1 MKKELTVVALFFLLP
16 FLPAS
21 CGNREVA
28 EIPEYI
34 DSLTLEQNI
43 ARNAITFRTNDSF
56 PFLDEVARTKS
67 IIIIGEQNHYGP
79 VTRKTRAKMFL
90 YLKKKG
96 VTALAVEGGTFLACY
111 LISNPDYK
119 EITEKWDM
127 RAFLYGLPEEDEEIK
142 FIEMIKKQEIKL
154 FGMDIWITRYDIE
167 AARAILEKYSDFK
180 PDINWK
186 QIINIVGYGLRP
198 YTYELKNEREYM
210 DVILKIYNF
219 TELLISKKGA
229 NRDLLAVKQ
238 WIENVKSHF
247 YYTKVKGPY
256 KDSTDAKMR
265 ARDTQMA
272 ENVIWLHDH
281 FPAKQLVVFC
291 ENGHGMKSTFQQNT
305 GSFDPLWYDHFQFAG
320 DCLYN
325 KFGNKVYSLAFT
337 ALNLQV
343 LGGAGMLEKEI
354 AAMNSDPPFAFID
367 FRETRFDLKY
377 RDREFDSS
385 VNLMAGRAPGRWL
398 NVYDGIY
405 YIKEEKFDYERWA
418 EHYEK
423 LGGILW
429 R

>member
-1 MKKELTVVALFFLLP
+1 MKKESAVIILLFPLL
-16 FLPAS
+16 FLPGS
-21 CGNREVA
+21 CRNREVA

-43 ARNAITFRTNDSF
+43 AGKAITFQTNGSF

-96 VTALAVEGGTFLACY
+96 VTALAVEGATFLACY

-127 RAFLYGLPEEDEEIK
+127 RAFLYGLPEEDEIK
-142 FIEMIKKQEIKL
+142 FIEMIKKQEIKF
-154 FGMDIWITRYDIE
+154 FGIDLWITRYDIE
-167 AARAILEKYSDFK
+167 AARAILEKHSDFK

-186 QIINIVGYGLRP
+186 QINDIVGRGLRP
-198 YTYELKNEREYM
+198 YAYELKNEREYM

-256 KDSTDAKMR
+256 EDSTAARMR

-272 ENVIWLHDH
+272 ENVIWLHDR
-281 FPAKQLVVFC
+281 FPGKQLAVFC
-291 ENGHGMKSTFQQNT
+291 ANAHGEKSTFQQNT
-305 GSFDPLWYDHFQFAG
+305 ASFDPLWNDYYQVMG
-320 DCLYN
+320 DCLYS
-325 KFGNKVYSLAFT
+325 KFGDKVYSLAIT
-337 ALNLQV
+337 ALNVQV
-343 LGGAGMLEKEI
+343 LGGAGMLEKGI
-354 AAMNSDPPFAFID
+354 AAMNSDPPFAWID
-367 FRETRFDLKY
+367 FRKIRFDLKY
-377 RDREFDSS
+377 RDREFDSC
-385 VNLMAGRAPGRWL
+385 VDLNQAPGRWL

-405 YIKEEKFDYERWA
+405 YIKEENFDYERWA

-423 LGGILW
+423 LGGNLW
-429 R
+429 K